1 MTVEP
6 KKFKIRFRKCVFG
19 RARVR
24 DAGLPSHPKIKKRS
38 ARGFS
43 SALLMVRS
51 GHPCLCPSQTQAKQ
65 RTVHSTPGQ
74 LSHDHYDARWTLC
87 QNDGRLC
94 DARHDEPQGQQ
105 RRRQCRW
112 WSASWNALPLGGAT
126 DEWGSSSGTQGRW
139 FVEGLV
145 WLQRNECMHACILQW
160 LTAAFFRFSI

>member
-24 DAGLPSHPKIKKRS
+24 DAGPCEPSKNQKKDLREGQS
-38 ARGFS
+38 EQRHLS

-51 GHPCLCPSQTQAKQ
+51 GHRSLLVSITNPSQATNC
-65 RTVHSTPGQ
+65 TYCSTPGQ

-94 DARHDEPQGQQ
+94 DARHDEPQGQPQ
-105 RRRQCRW
+105 RRQCGW

-145 WLQRNECMHACILQW
+145 LVA
-160 LTAAFFRFSI
+160 TG